1 MSQEILGLEELENEN
16 TSIDE
21 LDSEVVNLI
30 NISVDQ
36 SGSMSNYISDMKKS
50 LSDFKDSINNSKEAD
65 TILVSRINFM
75 DDDVDIT
82 GYKKIMD
89 FDTDYDTDG
98 QTPLYDAIVKGIDK
112 LTNSSGTGYMDYLK
126 QQGMRVKS
134 VFSVFSDGDD
144 TNSSHSFQEAKD
156 RIQYLNKREIVTAC
170 VCFGSE
176 AEQEARQ
183 LGFKNILSV
192 GSSASELRRAF
203 NCLSKS
209 VVENSQSV
217 VNKTEGFFEV

>member
-1 MSQEILGLEELENEN
+1 MSEEILGLEEIENQN
-16 TSIDE
+16 TAIDD

-30 NISVDQ
+30 NIGVDQ
-36 SGSMSNYISDMKKS
+36 SGSMSGFITDMKKS
-50 LSDFKDSINNSKEAD
+50 LSDFKDSIGNSKEAD

-75 DDDVDIT
+75 DDSVDIS
-82 GYKKIMD
+82 GYKKID
-89 FDTDYDTDG
+89 SFDTDYDACG
-98 QTPLYDAIVKGIDK
+98 QTPLYDAIVKGVDK
-112 LTNSSGTGYMDYLK
+112 LTNASGTGYMDYLK
-126 QQGMRVKS
+126 QQGMRVKA

-144 TNSSHSFQEAKD
+144 TESSHSFSEAKD
-156 RIQYLNKREIVTAC
+156 RIQYLNKKEIVTAC

-176 AEQEARQ
+176 AEDEAKK

-192 GSSASELRRAF
+192 GSSASELRKAF

-217 VNKTEGFFEV
+217 VNNTDNFFEV

>member
-1 MSQEILGLEELENEN
+1 MEIMGLDQVEMEN

-30 NISVDQ
+30 NVQIDQ
-36 SGSMSNYISDMKKS
+36 SGSMSSYITDMKKS
-50 LSDFKDSINNSKEAD
+50 LTDFKDSIVNSKEAD
-65 TILVSRINFM
+65 TILVARTNFM
-75 DDDVDIT
+75 DCDVDAS
-82 GYKKIMD
+82 GYKKIGE
-89 FDTDYDTDG
+89 FDTDYDADG
-98 QTPLYDAIVKGIDK
+98 QTPLYDAIFESVEK
-112 LTNSSGTGYMDYLK
+112 LTNDSGNGYMDYLK
-126 QQGMRVKS
+126 KQGMRVKS
-134 VFSVFSDGDD
+134 VFAVFSDGED
-144 TNSSHSFQEAKD
+144 TSSHRSLAEAKD
-156 RIQYLNKREIVTAC
+156 KISYLNKREIVTAC

-176 AEQEARQ
+176 AEAEAGR

-217 VNKTEGFFEV
+217 VNNTDNFFEV